1 MGNPSALRDA
11 ALFAA
16 LGALSGVVCAVFQ
29 TFEAL
34 DVSLG
39 WTGLF
44 SSRVT
49 VPLLPGVFFGMVL
62 AALIYFLYAAE
73 WLRALSGIL
82 TSVVAWVIAVHVT
95 QEFRDLW
102 AGALV
107 AGAVG
112 AAITGAGIALVVPS
126 YRSAASIALTVVVGA
141 LAGLLLLLL
150 MDNDASVLSPLPLL
164 PLYVG
169 WQSTVAASI
178 AYGIVRHKAIPTE
191 TALKPAAG

>member
-1 MGNPSALRDA
+1 AFN
-11 ALFAA
+11 
-16 LGALSGVVCAVFQ
+16 
-29 TFEAL
+29 
-34 DVSLG
+34 VSLG

-44 SSRVT
+44 SSRGAA
-49 VPLLPGVFFGMVL
+49 PLMPGVFFGLVL
-62 AALIYFLYAAE
+62 AALIYFLYATE

-82 TSVVAWVIAVHVT
+82 TSVVAWVIAVHVA

-126 YRSAASIALTVVVGA
+126 YRSVASIALTVIVGA
-141 LAGLLLLLL
+141 LAGLLLLL
-150 MDNDASVLSPLPLL
+150 MDNDASVLSLL

-178 AYGIVRHKAIPTE
+178 AYAIARHKTVPSDTV
-191 TALKPAAG
+191 

>member
-11 ALFAA
+11 GLFAA
-16 LGALSGVVCAVFQ
+16 LGALSGVVCAVFPM
-29 TFEAL
+29 FEAL
-34 DVSLG
+34 NVSLG

-44 SSRVT
+44 SSRGT
-49 VPLLPGVFFGMVL
+49 APLLPGVFFGLVL

-73 WLRALSGIL
+73 WLRAMSGIL
-82 TSVVAWVIAVHVT
+82 TSVVAWVIAVHVA

-102 AGALV
+102 AGGLV

-112 AAITGAGIALVVPS
+112 AAITGAGIALIMPS
-126 YRSAASIALTVVVGA
+126 YRSAARIALTVIVGA
-141 LAGLLLLLL
+141 LAGLLLLLI
-150 MDNDASVLSPLPLL
+150 DSDASVLSLL

-178 AYGIVRHKAIPTE
+178 AYAIARHNAIPTE

>member
-1 MGNPSALRDA
+1 
-11 ALFAA
+11 LFAA
-16 LGALSGVVCAVFQ
+16 LGALSGVVCAFCPM
-29 TFEAL
+29 FEAFN
-34 DVSLG
+34 VSLG

-44 SSRVT
+44 SSRGAA
-49 VPLLPGVFFGMVL
+49 PLMPGVFFGVVL

-73 WLRALSGIL
+73 WPRALSGIL
-82 TSVVAWVIAVHVT
+82 TSVVAWVIAVHVA

-126 YRSAASIALTVVVGA
+126 YRSVASIALTVIVGA
-141 LAGLLLLLL
+141 LAGLLLLL
-150 MDNDASVLSPLPLL
+150 MDNDASVLSLL

-178 AYGIVRHKAIPTE
+178 AYAIARHKAVPSDTV
-191 TALKPAAG
+191 LKPAAS